1 MIEARLCDLVSRV
14 ALTRTTMDKG
24 LPTPAHNNP
33 ARRPHH
39 RSRRAWRLLLAV
51 LCLAVLQSATNLFY
65 AERSTRNSQIPVNAQ
80 EILNKCALLN
90 VQPGPPLDFNL
101 RKQSDR
107 FVAGTRPTLIRN
119 ASIWTGRV
127 DGLEVL
133 HGDVLLDGGLIKRVG
148 QVEQDVLDAYND
160 LVIIEAAGAWVS
172 PGIVDMHSHHGVDS
186 SPELQGAEDSNSL
199 KGVAQ
204 PWLRAL
210 DGLNTHSDAYKL
222 SIAGGI
228 TTVLVLPGSANAIGG
243 QGVVIK
249 LRPTD
254 ARTPTGLMLENP
266 WEINGT
272 LYDPSVSLRWRQMK
286 YACGE
291 NPSRVYGFTRMDTT
305 WSFRQSY
312 ETARKIKV
320 SQDEYCA
327 KATAGEWTG
336 LGAFPEDLQWE
347 ALVDVLRGRVKVHNH
362 CYETVDLDDMVR
374 LTNEFKFSIAAFHHA
389 HETYLVSDMLKK
401 AYGHPPAVALFAT
414 NARYKR
420 EAYRGSEFAPRILAE
435 NGLSVIMKSDH
446 PVLDSRF
453 LLYEAQQA
461 HYYGLP
467 ANLALASVTSTPATV
482 MGLDH
487 RIGYIKPGYDADI
500 VLWDSHPL
508 ALGATPKQ
516 VWIDGVAQLE
526 HPYTVTK
533 PPAAQ
538 HVPEPPNFD
547 KEAEAALRY
556 EGLPPLEPEHTKSN
570 FIVFRNVSSVYR
582 RQGQSVKEVFRA
594 SAAGGEGI
602 VVTSEG
608 KVVCA
613 GSAAE
618 CPSSLYDAR
627 AEILN
632 LAGGAVAPGLVTY
645 GSPLGLEEIT
655 AEDSTIDG
663 YALDP
668 LTDTIP
674 EIIGGRSA
682 VAAAVDG
689 LQFGTRDALL
699 AYRAGVTTAVVA
711 PQSYGFLAGL
721 SAAFSPGAKHKLE
734 KGAIV
739 QQAAALHISIHY
751 DAGPS
756 VSTQI
761 AALRALFRMEVRRP
775 LGNLIEK
782 VKKGELILVVDVE
795 SADIMASLIELKK
808 DIEDREG
815 NTIKMTFA
823 GASEA
828 HLLAKEISEGGI
840 GVLLTR
846 PRPFPMTW
854 EQRRIMPGLPL
865 SETSAITALMDQNV
879 TVGIGIEEAWQ
890 ARNTRW
896 DASWAAL
903 ESGGEISK
911 AEALAL
917 ASVHVEHLLG
927 VEVEDIESDLIATY
941 GGDPLELS
949 SKVVGIISPRRG
961 VVDLL

>member
-1 MIEARLCDLVSRV
+1 ML
-14 ALTRTTMDKG
+14 KG
-24 LPTPAHNNP
+24 LPTTAHDAP
-33 ARRPHH
+33 VQPPRRV
-39 RSRRAWRLLLAV
+39 WRLLLV
-51 LCLAVLQSATNLFY
+51 VISLAVLQFTTNVFY
-65 AERSTRNSQIPVNAQ
+65 AQSSTYTSEVPVNAQ
-80 EILNKCALLN
+80 EILDKCTLLN
-90 VQPGPPLDFNL
+90 VKPGPPPDFNL

-107 FVAGTRPTLIRN
+107 FVAGTPPTLIKN

-148 QVEQDVLDAYND
+148 PIEQDVLETYDD
-160 LVIIEAAGAWVS
+160 LTTIDAAGAWVS
-172 PGIVDMHSHHGVDS
+172 PGIVDLHSHQGVDS
-186 SPELQGAEDSNSL
+186 SPELRGSDDTNSL

-222 SIAGGI
+222 SIAGGL

-254 ARTPTGLMLENP
+254 ARTPTGLMLESP

-272 LYDPSVSLRWRQMK
+272 VYDPSLSLRWRQMK
-286 YACGE
+286 HACGE

-305 WSFRQSY
+305 WSFRQAY
-312 ETARKIKV
+312 ETARKIMV

-327 KATAGEWTG
+327 KATSGEWSG
-336 LGAFPEDLQWE
+336 LGAFPDDLQWE

-389 HETYLVSDMLKK
+389 HETYLVPDTLKK
-401 AYGHPPAVALFAT
+401 AYGHPPAVALFAS

-420 EAYRGSEFAPRILAE
+420 EAYRGSEFAPRILAD
-435 NGLSVIMKSDH
+435 NGLAVVMKSDH

-461 HYYGLP
+461 HHYGLP

-482 MGLDH
+482 MGMDH
-487 RIGYIKPGYDADI
+487 RIGFIKSGYDADI

-516 VWIDGVAQLE
+516 VWIDGIAQLE

-533 PPAAQ
+533 PSAAQ
-538 HVPEPPNFD
+538 HIPERPNFD
-547 KEAEAALRY
+547 REAEAALKY
-556 EGLPPLEPEHTKSN
+556 EGLPPLEPVHANSN

-594 SAAGGEGI
+594 SADGEEG
-602 VVTSEG
+602 VVVAADG

-613 GSAAE
+613 GSMVE
-618 CPSSLYDAR
+618 CPSSLYGNH

-632 LAGGAVAPGLVTY
+632 LEGGAVAPGLVTY
-645 GSPLGLEEIT
+645 GSPLGLGEIT
-655 AEDSTIDG
+655 AERSTIDG

-668 LTDTIP
+668 LTDEIP
-674 EIIGGRSA
+674 KIIGGDSA

-699 AYRAGVTTAVVA
+699 AYRAGVTTAIVA
-711 PQSYGFLAGL
+711 PESYGFLSGL
-721 SAAFSPGAKHKLE
+721 STAFSPGAKHKLE
-734 KGAIV
+734 KGAVV
-739 QQAAALHISIHY
+739 QAAAALHIGIHY
-751 DAGPS
+751 GAGPS

-761 AALRALFRMEVRRP
+761 SALRALLRAEVKRP
-775 LGNLIEK
+775 LGNLVQK
-782 VKKGELILVVDVE
+782 VKKGEMTLVVEVE

-808 DIEDREG
+808 DIEEREG
-815 NTIKMTFA
+815 STIKMTFA

-828 HLLAKEISEGGI
+828 HLLAKEIGEADI

-846 PRPFPMTW
+846 PRPFPGTW

-865 SETSAITALMDQNV
+865 SETSAITALIDNNV
-879 TVGIGIEEAWQ
+879 TVAIGIEEAWQ

-903 ESGGEISK
+903 ESGGEITK

-917 ASVHVEHLLG
+917 ASVHVEKLLG
-927 VEVEDIESDLIATY
+927 VEVDDIESDLIATQ
-941 GGDPLELS
+941 GGDPLEFS
-949 SKVVGIISPRRG
+949 SKDVAKMQQHDSI
-961 VVDLL
+961 DE

>member
-1 MIEARLCDLVSRV
+1 
-14 ALTRTTMDKG
+14 MDKG
-24 LPTPAHNNP
+24 LPTTAQAAP
-33 ARRPHH
+33 ARPRH
-39 RSRRAWRLLLAV
+39 RSRRVWRLLLAV
-51 LCLAVLQSATNLFY
+51 ISLALLQSTTNVF
-65 AERSTRNSQIPVNAQ
+65 STQWSTHTSEVPLNAH
-80 EILNKCALLN
+80 EVLDKCALLN
-90 VQPGPPLDFNL
+90 TQPGPPPDFNL

-107 FVAGTRPTLIRN
+107 FVAGTPPTLIKN

-148 QVEQDVLDAYND
+148 HIEQDMLDVYDD
-160 LVIIEAAGAWVS
+160 LTTVDAAGAWVS
-172 PGIVDMHSHHGVDS
+172 PGIVDLHSHQGVDS
-186 SPELQGAEDSNSL
+186 SPELRGSDDTNSL

-222 SIAGGI
+222 SIAGGV

-254 ARTPTGLMLENP
+254 ARTPTGLMLESP

-272 LYDPSVSLRWRQMK
+272 VYDPSVSLRWRQMK
-286 YACGE
+286 HACGE

-305 WSFRQSY
+305 WSFRQAY
-312 ETARKIKV
+312 EKARQIKV

-389 HETYLVSDMLKK
+389 HETYLVPDTLKK
-401 AYGHPPAVALFAT
+401 AYGHPPAVALFAS

-435 NGLSVIMKSDH
+435 NGLSVVMK
-446 PVLDSRF
+446 
-453 LLYEAQQA
+453 A
-461 HYYGLP
+461 HHYGLP

-482 MGLDH
+482 MGMDH
-487 RIGYIKPGYDADI
+487 RIGFIKTGYDADI

-533 PPAAQ
+533 PSASQ
-538 HVPEPPNFD
+538 HVPEKPNFD
-547 KEAEAALRY
+547 KEAEAALKY
-556 EGLPPLEPEHTKSN
+556 EGLPPLEPEHATAN
-570 FIVFRNVSSVYR
+570 FIIFRNVSSVYR
-582 RQGQSVKEVFRA
+582 RQDQSVKEVFRA
-594 SAAGGEGI
+594 SVVGDEGV
-602 VVTSEG
+602 VVTAEG
-608 KVVCA
+608 KVICA
-613 GSAAE
+613 GSMVE
-618 CPSSLYDAR
+618 CPSSLYDRR

-632 LAGGAVAPGLVTY
+632 LEGGSVAPGLVTY

-655 AEDSTIDG
+655 AERSTIDG

-668 LTDTIP
+668 LTDVIP
-674 EIIGGRSA
+674 KIIGGNSA
-682 VAAAVDG
+682 VVAAVDG

-699 AYRAGVTTAVVA
+699 AYRAGVTTAIAA
-711 PQSYGFLAGL
+711 PQSYGFLSGL
-721 SAAFSPGAKHKLE
+721 TT
-734 KGAIV
+734 
-739 QQAAALHISIHY
+739 ALHIGIHY
-751 DAGPS
+751 GAGPS

-761 AALRALFRMEVRRP
+761 AALRALLRTEVKRP
-775 LGNLIEK
+775 LGNLVEK
-782 VKKGELILVVDVE
+782 VKKGEMTLVVDTG
-795 SADIMASLIELKK
+795 
-808 DIEDREG
+808 REH
-815 NTIKMTFA
+815 IKMTFA

-828 HLLAKEISEGGI
+828 HLLAKEIGEAGI
-840 GVLLTR
+840 GVLITR
-846 PRPFPMTW
+846 PRPFPGTW

-865 SETSAITALMDQNV
+865 SETNAITALTGNNV

-917 ASVHVEHLLG
+917 ASVHVEKVLG
-927 VEVEDIESDLIATY
+927 VEVDDIESDLIATH
-941 GGDPLELS
+941 GGDPLQLS